1 MKKVGQAVLGLVAL
15 GGLVAGCASGNNP
28 WPKSRSQIVQMA
40 PACEDFAVQIYF
52 ESQSAQLTKE
62 ARSVLKGA
70 ESLATGCK
78 VASVRV
84 IGLADAV
91 GQPDANLAL
100 SRQRADTVTRALTKA
115 GFAKVDLEVG
125 AAGDAGATNSAGEAR
140 PLRRQADIKFDLDG
154 RLR

>member
-1 MKKVGQAVLGLVAL
+1 MKNVGRAVMGLVAL
-15 GGLVAGCASGNNP
+15 GGLVAGCASGSP
-28 WPKSRSQIVQMA
+28 WPKSRSQIVAMA

-52 ESQSAQLTKE
+52 ESRSAALTKE

-70 ESLATGCK
+70 ESMATGCK

-100 SRQRADTVTRALTKA
+100 SKQRADVVTRALAKA
-115 GFAKVDLEVG
+115 GFGKVDLEVG
-125 AAGDAGATNSAGEAR
+125 AAGDAGATTRDGEAR
-140 PLRRQADIKFDLDG
+140 PLRRRADIRFDLDG

>member
-1 MKKVGQAVLGLVAL
+1 MKKVGRAVIGLVML
-15 GGLVAGCASGNNP
+15 GGLVAGCASSNP
-28 WPKSRSQIVQMA
+28 WPKSRSQIVKMA

-52 ESQSAQLTKE
+52 ESQSAALTSE

-100 SRQRADTVTRALTKA
+100 SKKRADTVTRALTKA
-115 GFAKVDLEVG
+115 GFGKVDLEVG
-125 AAGDAGATNSAGEAR
+125 AAGDVGATNSAGEAR
-140 PLRRQADIKFDLDG
+140 PLRRRTDIKFDLDG

>member
-1 MKKVGQAVLGLVAL
+1 MKKVGQAVIGLVVL
-15 GGLVAGCASGNNP
+15 GGLVTGCASSTP

-84 IGLADAV
+84 IGLADSV
-91 GQPDANLAL
+91 GQADANLTL
-100 SRQRADTVTRALTKA
+100 SKKRADTVTQALAKA
-115 GFAKVDLEVG
+115 GFGKVDIEVG

-140 PLRRQADIKFDLDG
+140 PLRRRADIRFDLDG